1 MTIHCEQCAY
11 WDCEKRDSVVE
22 QGYCRRGAPSP
33 VVVPLGAD
41 AQPSMLAWPITSSL
55 DWCGHAVPR
64 DAGGAMAVVTEAQ
77 ALVDEF
83 EREHRVTSNS
93 VWALRDALERM
104 KP

>member
-1 MTIHCEQCAY
+1 VITCEQCAY
-11 WDCEKRDSVVE
+11 WEPPKGDTEERLGE
-22 QGYCRRGAPSP
+22 CRRSP
-33 VVVPLGAD
+33 PVHEF
-41 AQPSMLAWPITSSL
+41 WPVTL
-55 DWCGHAVPR
+55 PADWCGQAVPR